1 MKLTMGPIPFHWNNE
16 KRVDFYARIADESP
30 IDCVYM
36 GEIICS
42 KRAPFFAPL
51 QEEVAARLER
61 AGKKVIFSSLSEVM
75 LKRERNAM
83 ASFCENEEQ
92 EIEINNSSGLIHTKG
107 KKHRI
112 GPMMNVYN
120 VETMAFLARQGAT
133 HFSLPVELPRTS
145 AQLLAQAAKT
155 MGENG
160 VGVEVQVFGRA
171 SLAVSARCY
180 HARAHGRIKDNC
192 QFVCEDDLDGMAL
205 KTLDHKDFLVIN
217 GIQTLSHTYVNLLGE
232 LEGLAEIGVTHCRLI
247 PHSQDMIAVAK
258 TCRGVLDK
266 KIDVKEGQTQL
277 DGLGIPAPFSN
288 GFWHGVSGHLNVSAS
303 PA

>member
-30 IDCVYM
+30 VDCVYM

-42 KRAPFFAPL
+42 KREPFFAPL

-75 LKRERNAM
+75 LKRERNKM
-83 ASFCENEEQ
+83 SSFCETEEQ
-92 EIEINNSSGLIHTKG
+92 EIEINNSSGLVHMKG
-107 KKHRI
+107 RKHRI

-120 VETMAFLARQGAT
+120 EETMGFMARQGAT
-133 HFSLPVELPRTS
+133 HFSLPVELPRVSTEI
-145 AQLLAQAAKT
+145 LAKVAKT
-155 MGENG
+155 HG
-160 VGVEVQVFGRA
+160 VGIEVQVFGRA

-192 QFVCEDDLDGMAL
+192 QFVCEDDPDGMAL
-205 KTLDHKDFLVIN
+205 KTLDNKDFLVIN

-232 LEGLAEIGVTHCRLI
+232 LEDLREIGVTHCRLI
-247 PHSQDMIAVAK
+247 PHSQDMVAVAK
-258 TCRGVLDK
+258 TFRDVLDK
-266 KIDVKEGQTQL
+266 NIDVEEGQAQL
-277 DGLGIPAPFSN
+277 DGLDIPAPFSN
-288 GFWHGVSGHLNVSAS
+288 GFWHGKSGRLNV
-303 PA
+303 PIVPQ